1 MAHSLQPVPAW
12 RQCVAPLAGA
22 ALSVLLFVLLA
33 LLLRSTHTRPLRALS
48 GTGVMVVIAGML
60 FGFGLLGALV
70 GARIAPRAYL
80 GFVQGGLLMG
90 IVFIVFSTKNFGKDP
105 LDWVMALTVMGGPL
119 WPYFRAQRRS
129 RVPEEESFQF
139 EEPLPE

>member
-33 LLLRSTHTRPLRALS
+33 LALRSTHSRPLRGLS
-48 GTGVMVVIAGML
+48 TNGVTLVVAGML
-60 FGFGLLGALV
+60 FTFGLLGAVL
-70 GARIAPRAYL
+70 GARIAPRGYL
-80 GFVQGGLLMG
+80 GFVQGALLMAG
-90 IVFIVFSTKNFGKDP
+90 VFIAFSAKNFGKDP
-105 LDWVMALTVMGGPL
+105 LDWLLTLTVMAGPL

-129 RVPEEESFQF
+129 RVPEEASFQF